1 MSGNENDE
9 VIRAEIPKDSSDAVL
24 TEPADSA
31 SNEVQDIQTVNNES
45 AASVVDEAKLSVS
58 DQKEN
63 SEGRHD
69 SDARP
74 PNSRYMSDLL
84 KASNLHCPFVWRN
97 DLDTSMYLDHEID
110 LLSSAEEMF
119 DDLGFRFRR

>member
-1 MSGNENDE
+1 MSGKENDE
-9 VIRAEIPKDSSDAVL
+9 GIPAEVPHDSSDAVI
-24 TEPADSA
+24 TEPTDSV
-31 SNEVQDIQTVNNES
+31 SNEVQNVRAVNNES
-45 AASVVDEAKLSVS
+45 AASVVDEAKPSVS
-58 DQKEN
+58 NQQEN
-63 SEGRHD
+63 

-74 PNSRYMSDLL
+74 SDNRFMSDLR

-97 DLDTSMYLDHEID
+97 DLDTSYYLDHELD